1 MESNVSYSH
10 ANIGTGNSISILKL
24 AKIMINE
31 SGFDLEPIIS
41 KALEGDI
48 EKSQADISLAK
59 KEFGWEPKM
68 RLENWLKE
76 VI

>member
-1 MESNVSYSH
+1 
-10 ANIGTGNSISILKL
+10 
-24 AKIMINE
+24 MINE